1 MNVVVLISGQMR
13 TADRC
18 AAGIRS
24 IYPDATF
31 VVHADQDANADK
43 AFLFRPA
50 VVVVERQHEMPERR
64 EYTWQ
69 SGRGNHGV
77 QRTLKQLNCLRRTWQ
92 IYEASGI
99 EADVVVR
106 CRPDSLFLV
115 KPEPPTPD
123 GFYVPAFANWWGL
136 NDRFAWGPPDAMRRY
151 FMRLDRLDEYIDE
164 GGIFHSESFL
174 AWAMK
179 GIGVRRT
186 RAVMASLREDGTQ
199 DEPMWL
205 PECGDIC
212 P

>member
-1 MNVVVLISGQMR
+1 MKVVVLISGQMR
-13 TADRC
+13 TADKC

-24 IYPDATF
+24 IYHDATF
-31 VVHADQDANADK
+31 LVHAAEDANSDK

-50 VVVVERQHEMPERR
+50 VTVIERQPEMPERR

-77 QRTLKQLNCLRRTWQ
+77 QGQLRLLRCLKRTWQ
-92 IYEASGI
+92 IFEASGI
-99 EADVVVR
+99 QADVIVR
-106 CRPDSLFLV
+106 CRADLMFLV
-115 KPEPPTPD
+115 EPEQPTAN

-136 NDRFAWGPPDAMRRY
+136 NDRFAWGPPDIMRRY
-151 FMRLDRLDEYIDE
+151 FMRLDRLDEYIDQ

-186 RAVMASLREDGTQ
+186 CAVTASLREDGTR
-199 DEPMWL
+199 DEPVWL
-205 PECGDIC
+205 PECGDIR